1 MSRRCSECGSPIFTK
16 AEEKR
21 CAKLAGEIA
30 DKFRRKDDAMKLPK
44 CFSRLSYNG
53 TSPEVVFCDA
63 KPKCHFSNDSYTC
76 DIPHYIRHLLLLDHD
91 DDLQ

>member
-1 MSRRCSECGSPIFTK
+1 MAGKCSECGSPIFTK

-21 CAKLAGEIA
+21 CAKLSREVI
-30 DKFRRKDDAMKLPK
+30 DKLRREDDAEKLPK
-44 CFSRLSYNG
+44 CFERVRVGNDVG
-53 TSPEVVFCDA
+53 VAFCDG
-63 KPKCHFSNDSYTC
+63 KPKCHFTNDPYTC